1 MINLLLFYYLT
12 QLCHS
17 NTVQKMKFSIKDFFS
32 KYGKIQTKMWI
43 CSNLLKKS
51 LMKMFIFCAVKHV
64 DVEAKA
70 ILNTLLVSLIP
81 SGAVFETCKEC
92 VTHPH

>member
-1 MINLLLFYYLT
+1 
-12 QLCHS
+12 
-17 NTVQKMKFSIKDFFS
+17 
-32 KYGKIQTKMWI
+32 MWI

-51 LMKMFIFCAVKHV
+51 LMKNLIFCAVKHV

-70 ILNTLLVSLIP
+70 ILNTRFVSLIP

-92 VTHPH
+92 VTHRP